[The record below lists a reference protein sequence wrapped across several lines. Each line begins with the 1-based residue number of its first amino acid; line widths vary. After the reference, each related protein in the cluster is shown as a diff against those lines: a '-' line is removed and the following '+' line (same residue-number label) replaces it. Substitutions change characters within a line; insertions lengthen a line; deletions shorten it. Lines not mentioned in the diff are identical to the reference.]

1 MKAVCY
7 YVVAADAAQALAW
20 SPGQRA
26 LRGCFERQTA
36 PGRPEPRP
44 AEPSLARPSP
54 ASASLGQPHLD
65 QALGQMFRLTLFQ
78 AHARLTLLNSEHR
91 HAVHNLA
98 PGVAVAVEVG
108 DVDVIARAQRA
119 KG

>member
-1 MKAVCY
+1 
-7 YVVAADAAQALAW
+7 
-20 SPGQRA
+20 
-26 LRGCFERQTA
+26 
-36 PGRPEPRP
+36 
-44 AEPSLARPSP
+44 
-54 ASASLGQPHLD
+54 
-65 QALGQMFRLTLFQ
+65 MFRLTLFQ

-108 DVDVIARAQRA
+108 DVDVIARAQCA